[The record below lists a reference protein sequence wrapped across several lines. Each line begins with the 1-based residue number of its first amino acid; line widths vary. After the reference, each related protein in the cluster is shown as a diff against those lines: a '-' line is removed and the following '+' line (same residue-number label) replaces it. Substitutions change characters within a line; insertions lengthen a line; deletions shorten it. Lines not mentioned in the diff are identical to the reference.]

1 MQSKYTDHIE
11 FQTKTI
17 FMVAADLGR
26 CYGILIERSSY
37 YLQYNIS
44 INTLG
49 NCVCYLVF
57 LYNLMHL
64 KVADIETN
72 LSRVDLFRIYYENR
86 KCGFIVI

>member
-37 YLQYNIS
+37 YLWYNT
-44 INTLG
+44 TLG
-49 NCVCYLVF
+49 NCVCYLVC

-64 KVADIETN
+64 EVSDIETN
-72 LSRVDLFRIYYENR
+72 LSRVDLFRTYYENR